1 MKLVFAI
8 INSDEEHQVIDA
20 LMTNNFRATK
30 IKTTGGFLREGNV
43 TLMCAIEDHRVQ
55 PFLQIISE
63 QCHCRTK
70 LVRLDGDK
78 VSADDGSNAEKT
90 LVDIGGATVLV
101 LNVERYLK
109 M

>member
-8 INSDEEHQVIDA
+8 INSDEEPQVVDA

-30 IKTTGGFLREGNV
+30 LMTSGGFLREGNV
-43 TLMCAIEDHRVQ
+43 TLMCAIEDHRVH
-55 PFLQIISE
+55 PFLQIVSE
-63 QCHCRTK
+63 QCHGRTK
-70 LVRLDGDK
+70 LVYLGGDK
-78 VSADDGSNAEKT
+78 SPEDVTDEDKT